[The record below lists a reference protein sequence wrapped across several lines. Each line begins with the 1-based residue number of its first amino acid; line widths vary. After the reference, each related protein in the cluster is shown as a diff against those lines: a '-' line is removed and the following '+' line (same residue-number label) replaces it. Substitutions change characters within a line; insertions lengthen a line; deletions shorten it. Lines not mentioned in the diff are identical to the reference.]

1 MFSGWRAVVLRIKL
15 LYEEHKLSI
24 FILSDDKVFFI
35 SSSFHHA
42 DFFVYSERERLSS
55 NLLISGL
62 DTYHTYPRR
71 ITVFRCDNRVGT
83 I

>member
-35 SSSFHHA
+35 SFSFHRA
-42 DFFVYSERERLSS
+42 DFFVYSEREHLSS

-62 DTYHTYPRR
+62 DTYHT
-71 ITVFRCDNRVGT
+71 
-83 I
+83 